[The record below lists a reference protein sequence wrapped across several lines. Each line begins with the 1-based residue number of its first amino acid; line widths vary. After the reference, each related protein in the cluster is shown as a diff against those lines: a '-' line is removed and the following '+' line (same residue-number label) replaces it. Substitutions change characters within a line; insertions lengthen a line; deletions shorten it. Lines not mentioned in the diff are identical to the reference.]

1 MSPGLVCPRCHAEN
15 LPERRFCRACGT
27 ALRHRC
33 AVCGH
38 ETPVTEPQCAGCGSD
53 WANGTWQPQVAG
65 GGLAGD
71 AILRDENRVVTL
83 VKADLSGFTAM
94 SELLGDPEEVT
105 RIVNRVFEP
114 LVEAVR
120 RFGGHVDNYAGDM
133 VIACFGVPQAVEQS
147 AERAVRAAL
156 AMRDEVARLNAL
168 DFSHGVALGIS
179 TGVATGTGLW
189 SLVGFGASR
198 KRTVTGELG
207 DYAAALEKLADRGQ
221 VAICPETHQQ
231 VFGAIGCE
239 LQGETVT
246 PPGETEPRP
255 VYLAL
260 EPLPPLTWAER
271 HGDEAPPLCGQ
282 AALLRELRAAW
293 RRAGAGESVAVWLH
307 GPAGCGK
314 SRLLLELARTVQA
327 DGGKVA
333 AWARDGLDRDEVD
346 PLVGLRDGEPA
357 AVILDGVANAELSL
371 ARPGRLLACGS
382 RQPPPE
388 GFAGLLVPPLDTAAT
403 AALAAHLLGDEP
415 EPEQLAWL
423 DAWSGGN
430 PLAVTELCAVVPD
443 DLSAPEPLPWRLREL
458 EDAAVDAR
466 PPAERAVLLAAAAL
480 ADPADLGFCATALGE
495 RLGRSVVEASLGPLV
510 AAGLLR
516 EAGGY
521 CFARRVLWWS
531 CRQRLSAAVLARLTA
546 PSEGDDD
553 PVRLREGV

>member
-1 MSPGLVCPRCHAEN
+1 MSPGLVCPHCHAEN
-15 LPERRFCRACGT
+15 LPERRYCRACGT
-27 ALRHRC
+27 ALRRRC

-38 ETPVTEPQCAGCGSD
+38 ETPVGEPRCAGCGSEPAD
-53 WANGTWQPQVAG
+53 DTWQPAAAG
-65 GGLAGD
+65 VSDELL
-71 AILRDENRVVTL
+71 LRDENRVVTL

-120 RFGGHVDNYAGDM
+120 RYGGHVDNYAGDM
-133 VIACFGVPQAVEQS
+133 VIACFGVPQAVELA

-189 SLVGFGASR
+189 SLVGFGPNR

-231 VFGAIGCE
+231 VFGAVGCE
-239 LQGETVT
+239 LQGETIT
-246 PPGETEPRP
+246 PPGEIEPRP

-271 HGDEAPPLCGQ
+271 HGDQAPPLCGQ
-282 AALLRELRAAW
+282 AELLHELRAAW
-293 RRAGAGESVAVWLH
+293 RRAAAGESVAVWLH
-307 GPAGCGK
+307 GPAGGGK
-314 SRLLLELARTVQA
+314 SRLLVELARTVQA
-327 DGGKVA
+327 DGGQVA
-333 AWARDGLDRDEVD
+333 ASARDGLELDDGDVLD
-346 PLVGLRDGEPA
+346 GLRDGEPA
-357 AVILDGVANAELSL
+357 VVILDGVTSADASL

-382 RQPPPE
+382 RRPPPD
-388 GFAGLLVPPLDTAAT
+388 GFVGLAVTPLDRSAV

-415 EPEQLAWL
+415 ERDLLAWL

-430 PLAVTELCAVVPD
+430 PLAVTELCAAVPD
-443 DLSAPEPLPWRLREL
+443 DLSAPDPLPWRLREL

-480 ADPADLGFCATALGE
+480 ADPADLGVSASRLGE
-495 RLGRSVVEASLGPLV
+495 RLGRHTVEASLAALV
-510 AAGLLR
+510 ADGLLS
-516 EAGGY
+516 EAAGY
-521 CFARRVLWWS
+521 RFARRLLWWS
-531 CRQRLSAAVLARLTA
+531 CRQRLSAAVVARLVE
-546 PSEGDDD
+546 PQSEGDDD
-553 PVRLREGV
+553 PVRLREGI